1 MDLYLPLLSFVKFVS
16 FRCQLLLRFGL
27 SVVIIFSPIHL
38 VAVASNDITFKQ
50 DGYSEELRLE
60 SEVVFSG
67 LEFPTSM
74 AFLGPDDI
82 LVLEQGKGTVQ
93 RILHGEIMDEPVLDV
108 NVVNERDKYGGKR
121 REVFWGLLWP
131 TISVIALLHVM
142 CFCIIQRL
150 REKMEAI
157 L

>member
-27 SVVIIFSPIHL
+27 SVVIIFSAIHL

-60 SEVVFSG
+60 SEVVYSG

-82 LVLEQGKGTVQ
+82 LVLEQGKGT
-93 RILHGEIMDEPVLDV
+93 GAED
-108 NVVNERDKYGGKR
+108 
-121 REVFWGLLWP
+121 
-131 TISVIALLHVM
+131 IAW
-142 CFCIIQRL
+142 
-150 REKMEAI
+150 
-157 L
+157 